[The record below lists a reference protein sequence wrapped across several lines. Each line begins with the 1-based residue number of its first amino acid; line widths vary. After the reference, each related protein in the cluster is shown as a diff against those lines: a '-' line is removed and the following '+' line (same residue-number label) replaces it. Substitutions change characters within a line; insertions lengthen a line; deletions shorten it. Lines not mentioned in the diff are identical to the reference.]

1 MATTAD
7 AASSRPQAQGR
18 RGLHIALWVVQV
30 LLALLFLGAG
40 FAKVATPLPELAQS
54 LPYTADLPGALVR
67 FIGASEIAGA
77 LGLLLPS
84 MLRVFPILTPL
95 AGAGLSVV
103 MALATLFHLSRG
115 ETSAIGIT
123 ILLGVFAGFVAWG
136 RRVAEPIAPR
146 GR

>member
-1 MATTAD
+1 MATIAGTA
-7 AASSRPQAQGR
+7 ASRPQPRGH

-30 LLALLFLGAG
+30 LLALLFVGAG
-40 FAKVATPLPELAQS
+40 FAKMATPLPELAQS
-54 LPYTADLPGALVR
+54 LPYTADLPAALVR

-123 ILLGVFAGFVAWG
+123 VLLAVLAGFVAWG
-136 RRVAEPIAPR
+136 RWVAASIAPR